1 MWWSWSK
8 TPKTDAFADEC
19 WRLCQSCV
27 LSLQLARPWRLEV
40 DLAPGCAPRS
50 EHSTGPN
57 LFDLYICFFFLL
69 NNYILIPSHS
79 DSFLFHFEY
88 NFCQERVD
96 LRQDTW
102 WRAKTRT
109 YSKVVNINPSYPQ
122 LLYHRLSK
130 APSFLDRKLTQRKRR
145 SGTCIG
151 LVAIFLLEV
160 QNVLYRHMSSC
171 VHYTH
176 ICVYIIYTHTITYIY
191 K

>member
-1 MWWSWSK
+1 MLTTMSELRFIFAARQAMKARSRFGAWVCAQIW
-8 TPKTDAFADEC
+8 AFDRAKLV
-19 WRLCQSCV
+19 WFIYV
-27 LSLQLARPWRLEV
+27 
-40 DLAPGCAPRS
+40 
-50 EHSTGPN
+50 
-57 LFDLYICFFFLL
+57 FFLK

-176 ICVYIIYTHTITYIY
+176 THMCVYNIYTYNHIHIY